1 MIQIILS
8 LFLLVVSTSQSKS
21 EGEIHLSVL
30 ESLNDV
36 GMIQVLLFDNKD
48 GFPSNHKKALKSI
61 SLPIKNKEA
70 KIVLKGIKPGRY
82 AISVFH
88 DDDKDGKIKT
98 NAIGIP
104 IDKYGFSNNPTL
116 LFGPPSF
123 YKASFEV
130 TDKPVNVQ
138 VRLR

>member
-1 MIQIILS
+1 MEIQLTI
-8 LFLLVVSTSQSKS
+8 
-21 EGEIHLSVL
+21 L
-30 ESLNDV
+30 ESLNDE
-36 GMIQVLLFDNKD
+36 GMIQVLLFDNKE
-48 GFPSNHKKALKSI
+48 GFPSNPEKALKSI
-61 SLPIKNKEA
+61 SLPIKNKKAE
-70 KIVLKGIKPGRY
+70 IILKGIKPGKY

-123 YKASFEV
+123 SKASFEV
-130 TDKPVNVQ
+130 KNKPVKVEI
-138 VRLR
+138 RLH